1 MWTFCG
7 GRRVSF
13 NIPQCLKATGTQYGP
28 KPWFSSG
35 FYAFF
40 TIYYFPLLLPQSITT
55 ERDSTLLKNWHLL
68 SILSFTPRS
77 YSPSLCSVVSNFL
90 WPHGL
95 PGSSVHGISQASTLE
110 WVAFPPPGDLPDPGM
125 KFASPAL
132 AGRFFTCWAT
142 REAPEVWEWSSNSFW
157 IFPVKNFFKW

>member
-7 GRRVSF
+7 GRRVSLF

-77 YSPSLCSVVSNFL
+77 YSPSLCSSCVQFFVTPWTTRFL
-90 WPHGL
+90 CTWDFPGKYTGVGCISASR
-95 PGSSVHGISQASTLE
+95 GSSRPRDEICISCIGRQVLYLLSHQGS
-110 WVAFPPPGDLPDPGM
+110 PRSPGM
-125 KFASPAL
+125 
-132 AGRFFTCWAT
+132 
-142 REAPEVWEWSSNSFW
+142 
-157 IFPVKNFFKW
+157 IFK